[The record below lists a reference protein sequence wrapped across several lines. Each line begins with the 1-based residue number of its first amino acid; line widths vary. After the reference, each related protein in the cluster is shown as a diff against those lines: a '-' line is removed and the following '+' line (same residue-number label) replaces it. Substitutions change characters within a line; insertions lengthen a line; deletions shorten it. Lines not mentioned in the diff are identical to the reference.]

1 MNLTDYAQ
9 NCGQSMFSEK
19 VRQIIL
25 FMYVTMFSILSKK
38 TDYKTMYSNI
48 PFVETILKCRKNDL

>member
-1 MNLTDYAQ
+1 MHLTDYAQ

-19 VRQIIL
+19 VKQIII

-38 TDYKTMYSNI
+38 ADYKTRYSTI
-48 PFVETILKCRKNDL
+48 PFVETILKCRKYDL